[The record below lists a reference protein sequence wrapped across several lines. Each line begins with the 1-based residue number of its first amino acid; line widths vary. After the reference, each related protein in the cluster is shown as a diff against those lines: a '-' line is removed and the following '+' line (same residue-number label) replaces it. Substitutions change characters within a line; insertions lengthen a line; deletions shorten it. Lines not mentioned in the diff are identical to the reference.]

1 MIQCRYHCRYHLPRI
16 IQIPGRSGFYLRV
29 AVPRGK
35 LRDAFGTCDV
45 VKKIGNTRKEAEENI
60 SSAEIAI
67 QQKFEEKLREEEAKK
82 INKSLPKGISVEAI
96 KYTNP
101 KASSKNIEKDL
112 KDAGFSNAA
121 IEALMNFED
130 KESKNDTE
138 ILKTVPSPC
147 IANNSPRAKFE
158 QFKADSNYLNEPLQT
173 ELTNE
178 SDHFTNDAVQ
188 LLKFHGSYQQDDRE
202 HRKKGGTGKDWQM
215 MLRLRNPAG
224 YVPGPLFVALDDL
237 SDRLGNKTL
246 RATTRQCFQM
256 HGIKKE
262 SLKEVIG
269 TIVKS
274 MGSTLAACGDINR
287 NVMAPAAPFDKGSYP
302 AARKLANDIADVLS
316 PKEAEVTY
324 LDLWVNGELK
334 YAIKPSSEVK
344 KSRDKQ
350 LSPGVF
356 SGDKKEPLYGS
367 TYLPRKFKCATTV
380 PGDNSVDILTHD
392 IGLVTFTNKKGV
404 LEGCNVYVGGG
415 MGRTHNLDTTF
426 ARIADPLGFVEGK
439 HVLELVQSILAL
451 QRDYG
456 DRKTRRHSRLKYVLH
471 DMGIDWFK
479 KQLLSK
485 YFTKNIANLRY
496 EGKTKLED
504 YLGWHQQSEKLCFVG
519 LPLLSGRLSGKTK
532 KELRKLIEKYALD
545 VRLTPNQDLLLCNIG
560 NYQKASVHNALVNIG
575 FSDPGRPKPLARH
588 AMACPALPLCGLAM
602 TEAERFLPELLGRIS
617 NQLESL
623 DINKSILIRVTGCPN
638 GCARPY
644 MAELALVGSGLN
656 QYQLWLG
663 GSTNLK
669 RLAKPYLQKMPIN
682 ELEKTLEPLFLSW
695 KNTGTSSS
703 LGDHVT
709 KLGNDSVMSLLTSN
723 AAP

>member
-1 MIQCRYHCRYHLPRI
+1 LPKI

-45 VKKIGNTRKEAEENI
+45 VKKIGNTKEEAEENI

-67 QQKFEEKLREEEAKK
+67 QQKFDEKLREEDAKQ
-82 INKSLPKGISVEAI
+82 INKSLPKGIRLEAI
-96 KYTNP
+96 KNSNSKEP
-101 KASSKNIEKDL
+101 PKNIEKDL

-121 IEALMNFED
+121 IEALMNFDEN
-130 KESKNDTE
+130 ESTNIEQIDQ
-138 ILKTVPSPC
+138 TVPSPC

-158 QFKADSNYLNEPLQT
+158 QFKADSNYLNEPLQS
-173 ELTNE
+173 ELLND

-202 HRKKGGTGKDWQM
+202 HRKRGGTGKDWQM

-224 YVPGPLFVALDDL
+224 YVPGPLFVALDEL
-237 SDRLGNKTL
+237 SDRLGNQTL

-256 HGIKKE
+256 HGIKKGNI
-262 SLKEVIG
+262 KEVIG

-274 MGSTLAACGDINR
+274 MGSTLAACGDVNR
-287 NVMAPAAPFDKGSYP
+287 NVMAPAAPYEKGSYP

-316 PKEAEVTY
+316 PKKAEKTY
-324 LDLWVNGELK
+324 IDLWVDGEMK

-344 KSRDKQ
+344 KNRKLQ
-350 LSPGVF
+350 LKPGVF
-356 SGDKKEPLYGS
+356 SGDKKEPLYGA

-426 ARIADPLGFVEGK
+426 ARIADPIGYVEGEYI
-439 HVLELVQSILAL
+439 LELVQSILAL

-471 DMGIDWFK
+471 DMGVDWFK
-479 KQLLSK
+479 KQLTTK
-485 YFTKNIANLRY
+485 YFTRQIENLKH
-496 EGKTKLED
+496 EGDTILED
-504 YLGWHQQSEKLCFVG
+504 YLGWHQQSEKLWFVG
-519 LPLLSGRLSGKTK
+519 LPLLSGRLTGRVK
-532 KELRKLIEKYALD
+532 KELRNIVEKFALD

-560 NYQKASVHNALVNIG
+560 NYQKASVKRALINIG
-575 FSDPGRPKPLARH
+575 FINPGAPDPLARN

-602 TEAERFLPELLGRIS
+602 TEAERFLPELLERIN
-617 NQLESL
+617 NQLKILE
-623 DINKSILIRVTGCPN
+623 INKSILIRVTGCPN

-669 RLAKPYLQKMPIN
+669 RLATPYLQKMPIDD
-682 ELEKTLEPLFLSW
+682 LEKTLEPLFLSW
-695 KNTGTSSS
+695 KDTGASSS

-709 KLGNDSVMSLLTSN
+709 KLGSESVMSLLTSS

>member
-1 MIQCRYHCRYHLPRI
+1 MPKI
-16 IQIPGRSGFYLRV
+16 IEIPGRSGFYLRV

-45 VKKIGNTRKEAEENI
+45 VKKIGNTKEEAEENI

-67 QQKFEEKLREEEAKK
+67 QQKFDEKLREEDAKQ
-82 INKSLPKGISVEAI
+82 INKSLPKGIRLEAI
-96 KYTNP
+96 KNSNSKEP
-101 KASSKNIEKDL
+101 PKNIEKDL

-121 IEALMNFED
+121 IEALMNFDE
-130 KESKNDTE
+130 KESTNIEE
-138 ILKTVPSPC
+138 IEQTVPSPC

-158 QFKADSNYLNEPLQT
+158 QFKADSNYLNEPLHS
-173 ELTNE
+173 ELLND
-178 SDHFTNDAVQ
+178 SDHFTNDEVQ

-202 HRKKGGTGKDWQM
+202 HRKRGGTGKDWQM

-224 YVPGPLFVALDDL
+224 YVPGPLFVALDEL
-237 SDRLGNKTL
+237 SDRLGNQTL

-256 HGIKKE
+256 HGIKKGNI
-262 SLKEVIG
+262 KEVIG

-274 MGSTLAACGDINR
+274 MGSTLAACGDVNR
-287 NVMAPAAPFDKGSYP
+287 NVMAPAAPYEQGSYP

-316 PKEAEVTY
+316 PQKAEKTY
-324 LDLWVNGELK
+324 IDLWVDGEMK

-344 KSRDKQ
+344 KNRKLQ
-350 LSPGVF
+350 LKPGVF
-356 SGDKKEPLYGS
+356 SGDKKEPLYGA

-426 ARIADPLGFVEGK
+426 ARIADPIGYVEGE
-439 HVLELVQSILAL
+439 HILELVQSILAL

-471 DMGIDWFK
+471 DMGVDWFK
-479 KQLLSK
+479 KQLTSK
-485 YFTKNIANLRY
+485 YFTRQIENLKH
-496 EGKTKLED
+496 EGDTILED
-504 YLGWHQQSEKLCFVG
+504 YLGWHQQSEKLWFVG
-519 LPLLSGRLSGKTK
+519 LPLLSGRLTGRVK
-532 KELRKLIEKYALD
+532 KELRNIVEKFALD

-560 NYQKASVHNALVNIG
+560 NYQKASVKRALINIG
-575 FSDPGRPKPLARH
+575 FINPGAPDPLARH

-602 TEAERFLPELLGRIS
+602 TEAERFLPELLERIN
-617 NQLESL
+617 NQLKILE
-623 DINKSILIRVTGCPN
+623 INKSILIRVTGCPN

-669 RLAKPYLQKMPIN
+669 RLATPYLQKMPIDD
-682 ELEKTLEPLFLSW
+682 LEKTLEPLFLSW
-695 KNTGTSSS
+695 KDTGASSS

-709 KLGNDSVMSLLTSN
+709 KLGSESVMSLLTSS

>member
-1 MIQCRYHCRYHLPRI
+1 MPKI
-16 IQIPGRSGFYLRV
+16 IEIPGRSGFYLRV

-35 LRDAFGTCDV
+35 LREAFGTCDV
-45 VKKIGNTRKEAEENI
+45 VKKIGNTKEEAKKNI
-60 SSAEIAI
+60 RSAEIAI
-67 QQKFEEKLREEEAKK
+67 QQKFDEKLREEEASQ
-82 INKSLPKGISVEAI
+82 INKTLPKGIRLEAV
-96 KYTNP
+96 KNSNSKEAP
-101 KASSKNIEKDL
+101 KNIEKDL

-121 IEALMNFED
+121 IEALMNFEEND
-130 KESKNDTE
+130 SINVGEIKE
-138 ILKTVPSPC
+138 TVPSPC

-158 QFKADSNYLNEPLQT
+158 QFKADSNYLKEPLQS
-173 ELTNE
+173 ELIND

-224 YVPGPLFVALDDL
+224 FVPGPLFVALDDL

-262 SLKEVIG
+262 NIKEVIG

-274 MGSTLAACGDINR
+274 MGSTLAACGDVNR
-287 NVMAPAAPFDKGSYP
+287 NVMAPAAPYEKGSYP

-316 PKEAEVTY
+316 PQKAEKTY
-324 LDLWVNGELK
+324 IDLWVDGEMK
-334 YAIKPSSEVK
+334 YAIKPSPEVK
-344 KSRDKQ
+344 KNRKLQ
-350 LSPGVF
+350 QNPGVF
-356 SGDKKEPLYGS
+356 SGDKNEPLYGA

-392 IGLVTFTNKKGV
+392 IGLVTFTNTKGA

-426 ARIADPLGFVEGK
+426 ARVADPIGFVEGE
-439 HVLELVQSILAL
+439 HVLELVQAILAL

-479 KQLLSK
+479 KQLTTK
-485 YFTKNIANLRY
+485 YFSKKIDILRH
-496 EGKTKLED
+496 EGNTILED
-504 YLGWHQQSEKLCFVG
+504 YLGWHKQSEKLWFVG
-519 LPLLSGRLSGKTK
+519 LPLLSGRLTGEIK
-532 KELRKLIEKYALD
+532 KELRNIVEKYALD

-560 NYQKASVHNALVNIG
+560 NYQKGSVKNALINIG
-575 FSDPGRPKPLARH
+575 FNNPENPDPIVRH

-602 TEAERFLPELLGRIS
+602 TEAERFLPELLERIN
-617 NQLESL
+617 NQLKTLE
-623 DINKSILIRVTGCPN
+623 INKSILVRVTGCPN

-663 GSTNLK
+663 GSTNLQ
-669 RLAKPYLQKMPIN
+669 RLATPYLQKMPSN
-682 ELEKTLEPLFLSW
+682 ELEKTLEPLLLSW
-695 KNTGTSSS
+695 KDTGTSSS

-709 KLGNDSVMSLLTSN
+709 KLGSKRVMSLLTSS
-723 AAP
+723 ATP

>member
-1 MIQCRYHCRYHLPRI
+1 MIQCRYRCRYHLPKI
-16 IQIPGRSGFYLRV
+16 IKIPGRSGFYLRV

-60 SSAEIAI
+60 GSAEKAI

-82 INKSLPKGISVEAI
+82 INESLPKGIRVEAI
-96 KYTNP
+96 KSNNL
-101 KASSKNIEKDL
+101 KEASKNIEKGL

-121 IEALMNFED
+121 IEALLNFEE
-130 KESKNDTE
+130 KESANNTE
-138 ILKTVPSPC
+138 EEKTVPSPC

-158 QFKADSNYLNEPLQT
+158 QFKADSNYLNEPLQS
-173 ELTNE
+173 ELINE

-202 HRKKGGTGKDWQM
+202 HRKRGGTGKDWQM

-224 YVPGPLFVALDDL
+224 FVPGPLFVALDDL
-237 SDRLGNKTL
+237 SDRLGNQTL

-262 SLKEVIG
+262 NLKEVIG

-287 NVMAPAAPFDKGSYP
+287 NVMAPAAPYEKGSYP

-316 PKEAEVTY
+316 PKKAEITY
-324 LDLWVNGELK
+324 LDLWVDGELK
-334 YAIKPSSEVK
+334 YAIKPSPEVK
-344 KSRDKQ
+344 KNRKKQ
-350 LSPGVF
+350 LNPNVF
-356 SGDKKEPLYGS
+356 SGDKQEPLYGS
-367 TYLPRKFKCATTV
+367 TYLPRKFKCATAV

-392 IGLVTFTNKKGV
+392 IGLVTFTNKKGD

-426 ARIADPLGFVEGK
+426 ARIADPIGFVDGK
-439 HVLELVQSILAL
+439 DVLELVQAILAL

-471 DMGIDWFK
+471 DMGVDWFK
-479 KQLLSK
+479 KKLTTK
-485 YFTKNIANLRY
+485 YFTKKIDKLKY
-496 EGKTKLED
+496 EGKTILED
-504 YLGWHQQSEKLCFVG
+504 YLGWHKQSEKLWFVG
-519 LPLLSGRLSGKTK
+519 IPLLSGRLSGQVK
-532 KELRKLIEKYALD
+532 KQFRNIVEKYALD

-560 NYQKASVHNALVNIG
+560 NYQKSSVKNDLRNIG
-575 FSDPGRPKPLARH
+575 FSDPGSPEPLARH

-602 TEAERFLPELLGRIS
+602 TEAERFLPELLDRIN
-617 NQLESL
+617 NQLKSL
-623 DINKSILIRVTGCPN
+623 KIYKSILIRVTGCPN

-669 RLAKPYLQKMPIN
+669 RLAKPYLQKMPLN

-695 KNTGTSSS
+695 KDTGKSSS
-703 LGDHVT
+703 LGDHVQ
-709 KLGNDSVMSLLTSN
+709 KLGNENVMSLLTAHS
-723 AAP
+723 AP

>member
-1 MIQCRYHCRYHLPRI
+1 LPKI
-16 IQIPGRSGFYLRV
+16 IRIPGRSGFYLRV

-45 VKKIGNTRKEAEENI
+45 VKKIGNTRKEAQENI
-60 SSAEIAI
+60 NSAAIAI
-67 QQKFEEKLREEEAKK
+67 QQKFDEKLREEEARK
-82 INKSLPKGISVEAI
+82 INNSLPKGITVEAI
-96 KYTNP
+96 KNTKLIESP
-101 KASSKNIEKDL
+101 KNLEKDL
-112 KDAGFSNAA
+112 INAGFSNGA
-121 IEALMNFED
+121 IEALMNFEE
-130 KESKNDTE
+130 KESADNSETE
-138 ILKTVPSPC
+138 KTVPSPC
-147 IANNSPRAKFE
+147 IANKSPRAKFE
-158 QFKADSNYLNEPLQT
+158 QFKADSNYLNEPLQS

-202 HRKKGGTGKDWQM
+202 HKKKGGIGKDWQM

-224 YVPGPLFVALDDL
+224 YVPGPLFIALDEL
-237 SDRLGNKTL
+237 SDRLGNQTL

-256 HGIKKE
+256 HGIKKDN
-262 SLKEVIG
+262 LKEVIG
-269 TIVKS
+269 TIVQS

-287 NVMAPAAPFDKGSYP
+287 NVMAPAAPYEVGSYP

-316 PKEAEVTY
+316 PKKAEITY
-324 LDLWVNGELK
+324 LDLWVNGEHK
-334 YAIKPSSEVK
+334 YAIKPSPEVK
-344 KSRDKQ
+344 RNREKQ
-350 LSPGVF
+350 LYPGVF
-356 SGDKKEPLYGS
+356 SGDNKEPLYGS

-426 ARIADPLGFVEGK
+426 ARIADPIGYVEGK
-439 HVLELVQSILAL
+439 DVLELVQSILAL

-471 DMGIDWFK
+471 DMGVEWFK
-479 KQLLSK
+479 KQLTNN
-485 YFTKNIANLRY
+485 YFTKEIYDLKY
-496 EGKTKLED
+496 EGETILED
-504 YLGWHQQSEKLCFVG
+504 YLGWHRQSEKLWFVG
-519 LPLLSGRLSGKTK
+519 LPLLSGRLIGKVK
-532 KELRKLIEKYALD
+532 KEIRNIVKKYALD

-560 NYQKASVHNALVNIG
+560 NYQKTSVSHDLNHIG
-575 FSDPGRPKPLARH
+575 FSEPGSPGLLARH

-602 TEAERFLPELLGRIS
+602 TEAERFLPELLDRIN
-617 NQLESL
+617 NQLKSL
-623 DINKSILIRVTGCPN
+623 EIKKSILIRVTGCPN

-669 RLAKPYLQKMPIN
+669 RLATPYLQKMPIN

-695 KNTGTSSS
+695 KETGKSSS

-709 KLGNDSVMSLLTSN
+709 KLGNEHVMSLLTSH

>member
-1 MIQCRYHCRYHLPRI
+1 LPKI
-16 IQIPGRSGFYLRV
+16 IEIPGRSGFYLRV

-45 VKKIGNTRKEAEENI
+45 VKKIGNTKEEAEENI

-67 QQKFEEKLREEEAKK
+67 QQKFDEKLREEDAKQ
-82 INKSLPKGISVEAI
+82 INKSLPKGIRLEAI
-96 KYTNP
+96 KNSNLKEP
-101 KASSKNIEKDL
+101 PKNIEKDL

-121 IEALMNFED
+121 IEALMNFDE
-130 KESKNDTE
+130 KESTNIEE
-138 ILKTVPSPC
+138 IEQTVPSPC

-158 QFKADSNYLNEPLQT
+158 QFKADSNYLNEPLQS
-173 ELTNE
+173 ELLND

-202 HRKKGGTGKDWQM
+202 HRKRGGTGKDWQM

-224 YVPGPLFVALDDL
+224 YVPGPLFVALDEL
-237 SDRLGNKTL
+237 SDRLGNQTL

-256 HGIKKE
+256 HGIKKGDI
-262 SLKEVIG
+262 KEVIG

-274 MGSTLAACGDINR
+274 MGSTLAACGDVNR
-287 NVMAPAAPFDKGSYP
+287 NVMAPAAPYEQGSYP

-316 PKEAEVTY
+316 PQKAEKTY
-324 LDLWVNGELK
+324 IDLWVDGEMK

-344 KSRDKQ
+344 KNRKLQ
-350 LSPGVF
+350 LKPGVF
-356 SGDKKEPLYGS
+356 SGDKKEPLYGA

-426 ARIADPLGFVEGK
+426 ARIADPIGYVEGE
-439 HVLELVQSILAL
+439 HILELVQSILAL

-471 DMGIDWFK
+471 DMGVDWFK
-479 KQLLSK
+479 KQLTTK
-485 YFTKNIANLRY
+485 YFTRQIENLKH
-496 EGKTKLED
+496 EGDTILED
-504 YLGWHQQSEKLCFVG
+504 YLGWHQQSEKLWFVG
-519 LPLLSGRLSGKTK
+519 LPLLSGRLTGRVK
-532 KELRKLIEKYALD
+532 KELRNIVEKYALD

-560 NYQKASVHNALVNIG
+560 NYQKASVKRALINIG
-575 FSDPGRPKPLARH
+575 FINPGAPDPLARN

-602 TEAERFLPELLGRIS
+602 TEAERFLPELLERIN
-617 NQLESL
+617 NQLKILE
-623 DINKSILIRVTGCPN
+623 INKSILIRVTGCPN

-669 RLAKPYLQKMPIN
+669 RLATPYLQKMPIDD
-682 ELEKTLEPLFLSW
+682 LEKTLEPLFLSW
-695 KNTGTSSS
+695 KDTGASSS

-709 KLGNDSVMSLLTSN
+709 KLGSESVMSLLTSS

>member
-1 MIQCRYHCRYHLPRI
+1 VPKI
-16 IQIPGRSGFYLRV
+16 IEIPGRSGFYLRV

-45 VKKIGNTRKEAEENI
+45 VKKIGNTLKEAEENI

-67 QQKFEEKLREEEAKK
+67 QHKFDEKLREEEAKK

-96 KYTNP
+96 KNTNLKESP
-101 KASSKNIEKDL
+101 KNIKKDL

-121 IEALMNFED
+121 IEALINSER
-130 KESKNDTE
+130 KESLNDAE
-138 ILKTVPSPC
+138 IEKTVPSPC

-158 QFKADSNYLNEPLQT
+158 QFKADSNYLNEPLQS
-173 ELTNE
+173 ELRNE

-202 HRKKGGTGKDWQM
+202 HRKRGGVGKDWQM

-224 YVPGPLFVALDDL
+224 FVPSSLFIALDDL
-237 SDRLGNKTL
+237 SDRLGNQTL

-262 SLKEVIG
+262 NLKEVIE

-287 NVMAPAAPFDKGSYP
+287 NVMAPAAPYEKGSYP
-302 AARKLANDIADVLS
+302 AARKLANDIADVLA
-316 PKEAEVTY
+316 PKKAEKTY
-324 LDLWVNGELK
+324 LDLWVNGEIK
-334 YAIKPSSEVK
+334 YAIKPSPEVRK
-344 KSRDKQ
+344 NRKKQ
-350 LSPGVF
+350 LNPGVF
-356 SGDKKEPLYGS
+356 SGDDKEPLYGS

-380 PGDNSVDILTHD
+380 PGDNSVDLLTHD
-392 IGLVTFTNKKGV
+392 IGLVTFTNKAGV

-426 ARIADPLGFVEGK
+426 ARIADPIGYVEGK
-439 HVLELVQSILAL
+439 DVLELVQSILAL

-456 DRKTRRHSRLKYVLH
+456 DRKTRRHSRLKYVMH
-471 DMGIDWFK
+471 DMGVDWFK
-479 KQLLSK
+479 KQLTSK
-485 YFTKNIANLRY
+485 YFTKKIEALKN
-496 EGKTKLED
+496 EGETKLED
-504 YLGWHQQSEKLCFVG
+504 YLGWHKQSDKLWFVG
-519 LPLLSGRLSGKTK
+519 LPLLSGRLIGKGK
-532 KELRKLIEKYALD
+532 KGLRNIVEKFGLD

-560 NYQKASVHNALVNIG
+560 NYQKTSVNEALIKIG
-575 FSDPGRPKPLARH
+575 FSDPGRPAPLARH

-602 TEAERFLPELLGRIS
+602 TEAERFLPELLDRIK
-617 NQLESL
+617 NQLKSL
-623 DINKSILIRVTGCPN
+623 KINKSILIRVTGCPN

-669 RLAKPYLQKMPIN
+669 RLATPYLQKMPLN

-695 KNTGTSSS
+695 KDKGNSSS
-703 LGDHVT
+703 LGDYVT
-709 KLGNDSVMSLLTSN
+709 KLGNESVMSLLTSN

>member
-1 MIQCRYHCRYHLPRI
+1 MPKI

-45 VKKIGNTRKEAEENI
+45 VKKIGNTKEEAEENI
-60 SSAEIAI
+60 RSAEIAI
-67 QQKFEEKLREEEAKK
+67 QQKFDEKLREEEAIE
-82 INKSLPKGISVEAI
+82 INNFLPKDIRLEAI
-96 KYTNP
+96 KNGNLKESP
-101 KASSKNIEKDL
+101 KNIEKDL
-112 KDAGFSNAA
+112 KDAGFSKAA

-130 KESKNDTE
+130 NGSTHDGRIE
-138 ILKTVPSPC
+138 KTVLSPC

-173 ELTNE
+173 ELLND

-202 HRKKGGTGKDWQM
+202 YRKKGGTGKDWQM

-224 YVPGPLFVALDDL
+224 LVPGALFVALDDL

-262 SLKEVIG
+262 NIKEVIG
-269 TIVKS
+269 TIVRS
-274 MGSTLAACGDINR
+274 MGSTLAACGDVNR
-287 NVMAPAAPFDKGSYP
+287 NVMAPAAPYEKGSYP

-316 PKEAEVTY
+316 PHKAEKTY
-324 LDLWVNGELK
+324 IDLWVDGEMK
-334 YAIKPSSEVK
+334 YAIKPTSKVK
-344 KSRDKQ
+344 KNRKLQ
-350 LSPGVF
+350 RNPGVF
-356 SGDKKEPLYGS
+356 SGDKNEPLYGA

-392 IGLVTFTNKKGV
+392 IGLVTFTNKKGAI
-404 LEGCNVYVGGG
+404 EGCNVYVGGG
-415 MGRTHNLDTTF
+415 MGRTHNLDSTF
-426 ARIADPLGFVEGK
+426 ARTADPIGFVEGK
-439 HVLELVQSILAL
+439 YILELVQSILAL

-471 DMGIDWFK
+471 DMGVDWFK
-479 KQLLSK
+479 KQLTTK
-485 YFTKNIANLRY
+485 YFTKQIHALRN
-496 EGKTKLED
+496 EGDTILED
-504 YLGWHQQSEKLCFVG
+504 YLGWHKQSDKLWFVG
-519 LPLLSGRLSGKTK
+519 LPLLSGRLSGEIK
-532 KELRKLIEKYALD
+532 KGIRDIVERFALD

-560 NYQKASVHNALVNIG
+560 NYQKVSVKKALMNIG
-575 FSDPGRPKPLARH
+575 FKNPESPNPIARH

-602 TEAERFLPELLGRIS
+602 TEAERFLPELLERIN
-617 NQLESL
+617 NQLKRL
-623 DINKSILIRVTGCPN
+623 DINKSILVRVTGCPN

-663 GSTNLK
+663 GSTNLQ
-669 RLAKPYLQKMPIN
+669 RLGTPYLQKMPIN

-695 KNTGTSSS
+695 KDTGTSSS

-709 KLGNDSVMSLLTSN
+709 KLGSESVMSLLTSN

>member
-1 MIQCRYHCRYHLPRI
+1 MIQCRYRCRYHLPKI
-16 IQIPGRSGFYLRV
+16 IKIPGRSGFYLRV

-45 VKKIGNTRKEAEENI
+45 VKKIGNTRKEAEKNI

-67 QQKFEEKLREEEAKK
+67 QQKFDEKLKEEEIK
-82 INKSLPKGISVEAI
+82 INELLPKGLRVEAI
-96 KYTNP
+96 KNTNVKGSP
-101 KASSKNIEKDL
+101 KKIEKDL

-121 IEALMNFED
+121 IEALMNYED
-130 KESKNDTE
+130 KENTNAIEVDKT
-138 ILKTVPSPC
+138 ILSPC

-158 QFKADSNYLNEPLQT
+158 QFKADSKYLNEPLQS
-173 ELTNE
+173 ELFNV

-202 HRKKGGTGKDWQM
+202 HRKRGGTGKDWQM

-224 YVPGPLFVALDDL
+224 LVPGPLFIALDDL
-237 SDRLGNKTL
+237 SDRLGNQTL

-256 HGIKKE
+256 HGIKKGN
-262 SLKEVIG
+262 LKEVIG

-287 NVMAPAAPFDKGSYP
+287 NVMAPAAPYKKGSYP

-316 PKEAEVTY
+316 PKKAEITY
-324 LDLWVNGELK
+324 LDLWVDGEIK
-334 YAIKPSSEVK
+334 YAIKPSTNVK
-344 KSRDKQ
+344 RNRKKQ
-350 LSPGVF
+350 LNPGVF

-404 LEGCNVYVGGG
+404 LQGCNVYVGGG
-415 MGRTHNLDTTF
+415 MGRTHNLDSTF
-426 ARIADPLGFVEGK
+426 ARIADPIGYVEGK
-439 HVLELVQSILAL
+439 DVLELVQSILAL

-471 DMGIDWFK
+471 DMGVDWFK
-479 KQLLSK
+479 KQLTTK
-485 YFTKNIANLRY
+485 YFTKEIHKVKE
-496 EGKTKLED
+496 EGSTIIED
-504 YLGWHQQSEKLCFVG
+504 YLGWHQQSERLWFVG
-519 LPLLSGRLSGKTK
+519 LPILSGRLEGKLK
-532 KELRKLIEKYALD
+532 KGLRNIVEKYALD

-560 NYQKASVHNALVNIG
+560 NYQKSSIKKALIDIG
-575 FSDPGRPKPLARH
+575 FSDPGCPEPLARH

-602 TEAERFLPELLGRIS
+602 TEAERFLPELLDRI
-617 NQLESL
+617 NKQLKSL
-623 DINKSILIRVTGCPN
+623 EINKSILIRVTGCPN

-663 GSTNLK
+663 GSTNLQ
-669 RLAKPYLQKMPIN
+669 RLATPYLQKMSLN

-695 KNTGTSSS
+695 KDSETSVS

-709 KLGNDSVMSLLTSN
+709 NLGHESVMSLLTPN

>member
-1 MIQCRYHCRYHLPRI
+1 MTKI
-16 IQIPGRSGFYLRV
+16 IEIPGRSGFYLRV

-35 LRDAFGTCDV
+35 LREAFGTCDV
-45 VKKIGNTRKEAEENI
+45 VKKIGNTLEEAEENI
-60 SSAEIAI
+60 ISAEIAI
-67 QQKFEEKLREEEAKK
+67 QQKFDEKIREEEAKQ
-82 INKSLPKGISVEAI
+82 INKSLPKEIRLEAI
-96 KYTNP
+96 KNSNSKESP
-101 KASSKNIEKDL
+101 KNIEKDL
-112 KDAGFSNAA
+112 KDAGFSSAA
-121 IEALMNFED
+121 IEALMNFDE
-130 KESKNDTE
+130 NE
-138 ILKTVPSPC
+138 ITNIEQIEQTVPSPC

-158 QFKADSNYLNEPLQT
+158 QFKADSNYLNEPLQS
-173 ELTNE
+173 ELLNE

-202 HRKKGGTGKDWQM
+202 HRKRGGTGKDWQM

-224 YVPGPLFVALDDL
+224 YVPGPLFVALDEL
-237 SDRLGNKTL
+237 SDRLGNQTL
-246 RATTRQCFQM
+246 RVTTRQCFQM
-256 HGIKKE
+256 HGIKKGNI
-262 SLKEVIG
+262 KEVIG

-274 MGSTLAACGDINR
+274 MGSTLAACGDVNR
-287 NVMAPAAPFDKGSYP
+287 NVMAPAAPYEKGSYP
-302 AARKLANDIADVLS
+302 AARKLADDIADVLS
-316 PKEAEVTY
+316 PKKAEKTY
-324 LDLWVNGELK
+324 IDLWVDGEMK

-344 KSRDKQ
+344 KIRKLQ
-350 LSPGVF
+350 LKPGVF
-356 SGDKKEPLYGS
+356 SGDKKEPLYGA

-426 ARIADPLGFVEGK
+426 ARIADPIGYVEGEYI
-439 HVLELVQSILAL
+439 LELVQSILAL

-471 DMGIDWFK
+471 DMGVDWFK
-479 KQLLSK
+479 KQLTTK
-485 YFTKNIANLRY
+485 YFTRQIENLKN
-496 EGKTKLED
+496 EGGTILED
-504 YLGWHQQSEKLCFVG
+504 YLGWHQQSEKLWFVG
-519 LPLLSGRLSGKTK
+519 LPLLSGRLAGRVK
-532 KELRKLIEKYALD
+532 KELRNIVEKYALD

-560 NYQKASVHNALVNIG
+560 NYQKASVKKALINIG
-575 FSDPGRPKPLARH
+575 FTNPGTPDPLARH

-602 TEAERFLPELLGRIS
+602 TEAERFLPELLERIN
-617 NQLESL
+617 NQLKILE
-623 DINKSILIRVTGCPN
+623 INKSILIRVTGCPN

-669 RLAKPYLQKMPIN
+669 RLATPYLQKMPIE
-682 ELEKTLEPLFLSW
+682 ELEKTLKPLFLSW
-695 KNTGTSSS
+695 KDTGTSSS

-709 KLGNDSVMSLLTSN
+709 KLGSESVMSLLTSS

>member
-1 MIQCRYHCRYHLPRI
+1 LPKI
-16 IQIPGRSGFYLRV
+16 IEIPGRSGFYLRV

-45 VKKIGNTRKEAEENI
+45 VKKIGNTKEEAEKNI

-67 QQKFEEKLREEEAKK
+67 QRKFDEKLREEEAKQ
-82 INKSLPKGISVEAI
+82 INKSLPKGITLEAV
-96 KYTNP
+96 KNNNP
-101 KASSKNIEKDL
+101 NESTKNIEKDL
-112 KDAGFSNAA
+112 KEAGFSNAA
-121 IEALMNFED
+121 IEALMNFEEN
-130 KESKNDTE
+130 ESANVAKLE
-138 ILKTVPSPC
+138 ETVPSPC

-158 QFKADSNYLNEPLQT
+158 QFKADSNYLNEPLQS
-173 ELTNE
+173 ELLND

-262 SLKEVIG
+262 NIKEVIG

-274 MGSTLAACGDINR
+274 MGSTLAACGDVNR
-287 NVMAPAAPFDKGSYP
+287 NVMAPAAPYEKGSYP

-316 PKEAEVTY
+316 PKQAEKTY
-324 LDLWVNGELK
+324 IDLWVDGEMK

-344 KSRDKQ
+344 KNRKLQ
-350 LSPGVF
+350 QNKGVF
-356 SGDKKEPLYGS
+356 SGDKKEPLYGE

-426 ARIADPLGFVEGK
+426 ARIADPIGYVEGK
-439 HVLELVQSILAL
+439 DILELVQSILAL

-471 DMGIDWFK
+471 DMGVEWFK
-479 KQLLSK
+479 KQLATK
-485 YFTKNIANLRY
+485 YFTKKIDTIKH
-496 EGKTKLED
+496 EGDTILED
-504 YLGWHQQSEKLCFVG
+504 YLGWHKQSEKLWFVG
-519 LPLLSGRLSGKTK
+519 LPLLSGRLSGKVK
-532 KELRKLIEKYALD
+532 KEIRHIVEKYALD
-545 VRLTPNQDLLLCNIG
+545 VRLTPNQDILLCNIG
-560 NYQKASVHNALVNIG
+560 NYQKASVKNAIHNAG
-575 FSDPGRPKPLARH
+575 FTDPGSPDPLARH
-588 AMACPALPLCGLAM
+588 AIACPALPLCGLAM
-602 TEAERFLPELLGRIS
+602 TEAERFLPELLERVN
-617 NQLESL
+617 NQLKILE
-623 DINKSILIRVTGCPN
+623 INKSILIRVTGCPN

-663 GSTNLK
+663 GSNDLK
-669 RLAKPYLQKMPIN
+669 RLATPYLQKMPIN

-695 KNTGTSSS
+695 KNTGTSTS

-709 KLGNDSVMSLLTSN
+709 KLGTESVMSLLTSN

>member
-1 MIQCRYHCRYHLPRI
+1 LSKI
-16 IQIPGRSGFYLRV
+16 IKIPGRSGFYLRV
-29 AVPRGK
+29 AVPRGI

-45 VKKIGNTRKEAEENI
+45 VKKIGNTKKEAEENI
-60 SSAEIAI
+60 SSAEKAI
-67 QQKFEEKLREEEAKK
+67 QQKFNEKLREEEAKT
-82 INKSLPKGISVEAI
+82 INESLPTAIKIEAI
-96 KYTNP
+96 KNTDLKESP
-101 KASSKNIEKDL
+101 KNIEKNL
-112 KDAGFSNAA
+112 KDAGFSHAA
-121 IEALMNFED
+121 IEALMNFE
-130 KESKNDTE
+130 EHEIPNDAE
-138 ILKTVPSPC
+138 IEKTVPSPC

-158 QFKADSNYLNEPLQT
+158 QFKAESNYLNEPLQS
-173 ELTNE
+173 ELINE

-202 HRKKGGTGKDWQM
+202 HRKRGGTGKDWQM

-224 YVPGPLFVALDDL
+224 FVPGPLFVALDDL
-237 SDRLGNKTL
+237 SDRLGNQTL

-256 HGIKKE
+256 HGIKKDN
-262 SLKEVIG
+262 LKEVIG

-287 NVMAPAAPFDKGSYP
+287 NVMAPAAPYEKGSYP

-316 PKEAEVTY
+316 PKEAEITY
-324 LDLWVNGELK
+324 LDLWVDGELR
-334 YAIKPSSEVK
+334 YAIKPSNEVK
-344 KSRDKQ
+344 RNREKQ
-350 LSPGVF
+350 LNPGIF
-356 SGDKKEPLYGS
+356 SGDNKEPLYGS

-392 IGLVTFTNKKGV
+392 IGLVTFTNRKGV

-426 ARIADPLGFVEGK
+426 ARVADPIGFVEGK
-439 HVLELVQSILAL
+439 DVLELVQSILAL

-471 DMGIDWFK
+471 DMGVDWFK
-479 KQLLSK
+479 KQLTTK
-485 YFTKNIANLRY
+485 YFTKKIDALRF
-496 EGKTKLED
+496 EGDTRLED
-504 YLGWHQQSEKLCFVG
+504 YLGWHQQSDKLWFVG
-519 LPLLSGRLSGKTK
+519 LPLLSGRLAGKVK
-532 KELRKLIEKYALD
+532 KELRNIVEKYALD
-545 VRLTPNQDLLLCNIG
+545 VRLTPNQDILLCNIG
-560 NYQKASVHNALVNIG
+560 NYQKASISNALIKIG
-575 FSDPGRPKPLARH
+575 FSDPGNPEPLARH

-602 TEAERFLPELLGRIS
+602 TEAERSLPELLDRIR
-617 NQLESL
+617 NQLKSL
-623 DINKSILIRVTGCPN
+623 EISKSILIRVTGCPN

-669 RLAKPYLQKMPIN
+669 RLATPYLQKMPIN

-695 KNTGTSSS
+695 KNTGKSSS
-703 LGDHVT
+703 FGDHVT
-709 KLGNDSVMSLLTSN
+709 TLGNENVMSLLTSN

>member
-1 MIQCRYHCRYHLPRI
+1 MPKI
-16 IQIPGRSGFYLRV
+16 IEIPGRSGFYLRV

-45 VKKIGNTRKEAEENI
+45 VKKIGNTKEEAEENI
-60 SSAEIAI
+60 FSAEKAI
-67 QQKFEEKLREEEAKK
+67 QQKFDEKLREEEAKL
-82 INKSLPKGISVEAI
+82 INKSLPPGIKLEVVKNKTLKE
-96 KYTNP
+96 P
-101 KASSKNIEKDL
+101 SKNIERDL

-121 IEALMNFED
+121 IEALMNFDE
-130 KESKNDTE
+130 KENRNEKKPET
-138 ILKTVPSPC
+138 TVPSPC

-158 QFKADSNYLNEPLQT
+158 QFKADSNYLNEPLQS
-173 ELTNE
+173 ELING

-202 HRKKGGTGKDWQM
+202 HRKRGGTGKDWQM

-224 YVPGPLFVALDDL
+224 FVPGPLFVALDDL

-262 SLKEVIG
+262 NIKEVIG
-269 TIVKS
+269 TIVRS

-287 NVMAPAAPFDKGSYP
+287 NVMAPAAPYEEESYT
-302 AARKLANDIADVLS
+302 AARKLAQDIADVLS
-316 PKEAEVTY
+316 PKKAEKTY
-324 LDLWVNGELK
+324 IDLWVDGEMK

-344 KSRDKQ
+344 KNRKKQ
-350 LSPGVF
+350 LNPGVF
-356 SGDKKEPLYGS
+356 SGDKEEPLYGE

-392 IGLVTFTNKKGV
+392 IGLVTFTNRRGGI
-404 LEGCNVYVGGG
+404 EGCNVYVGGG

-426 ARIADPLGFVEGK
+426 ARIADPIGFVEGK
-439 HVLELVQSILAL
+439 YILELVQSILAL

-471 DMGIDWFK
+471 DMGVDWFK
-479 KQLLSK
+479 RQLTSK
-485 YFTKNIANLRY
+485 YFTKRIFALKD
-496 EGKTKLED
+496 EGDTKFED
-504 YLGWHQQSEKLCFVG
+504 YLGWHKQSQKLWFVG
-519 LPLLSGRLSGKTK
+519 LPILSGRISGRIK
-532 KELRKLIEKYALD
+532 KELRHIVEKYALD
-545 VRLTPNQDLLLCNIG
+545 IRLTPNQDLLLCNIG
-560 NYQKASVHNALVNIG
+560 NYQKASVKNALADMG
-575 FSDPGRPKPLARH
+575 FADPGRPDPLGRH

-602 TEAERFLPELLGRIS
+602 TEAERFLPELLERIN
-617 NQLESL
+617 NQLKTL
-623 DINKSILIRVTGCPN
+623 KIHKSILIRVTGCPN

-669 RLAKPYLQKMPIN
+669 RLATPYLQKMPIN
-682 ELEKTLEPLFLSW
+682 ELEKTLEPLLVSW
-695 KNTGTSSS
+695 KNTGTSLS

-709 KLGNDSVMSLLTSN
+709 KLGTETVMSLLTSN
-723 AAP
+723 AEP

>member
-1 MIQCRYHCRYHLPRI
+1 MN
-16 IQIPGRSGFYLRV
+16 F
-29 AVPRGK
+29 
-35 LRDAFGTCDV
+35 D
-45 VKKIGNTRKEAEENI
+45 ENE
-60 SSAEIAI
+60 S
-67 QQKFEEKLREEEAKK
+67 
-82 INKSLPKGISVEAI
+82 
-96 KYTNP
+96 T
-101 KASSKNIEKDL
+101 NIEQ
-112 KDAGFSNAA
+112 
-121 IEALMNFED
+121 
-130 KESKNDTE
+130 TE
-138 ILKTVPSPC
+138 QTVPSPC

-158 QFKADSNYLNEPLQT
+158 QFKADSNYLNEPLNS
-173 ELTNE
+173 ELLND

-202 HRKKGGTGKDWQM
+202 HRKRGGTGKDWQM

-224 YVPGPLFVALDDL
+224 YVPGPLFVALDEL
-237 SDRLGNKTL
+237 SDRLGNQTL

-256 HGIKKE
+256 HGIKKVNI
-262 SLKEVIG
+262 KEVIG

-274 MGSTLAACGDINR
+274 MGSTLAACGDVNR
-287 NVMAPAAPFDKGSYP
+287 NVMAPAAPYEKGSYP

-316 PKEAEVTY
+316 PKKAEKTY
-324 LDLWVNGELK
+324 IDLWVDGEIK

-344 KSRDKQ
+344 RNRKLQ
-350 LSPGVF
+350 LKPGVF
-356 SGDKKEPLYGS
+356 SGDEKEPLYGA

-426 ARIADPLGFVEGK
+426 ARIADPIGYVEGEYI
-439 HVLELVQSILAL
+439 LELVQSILAL

-471 DMGIDWFK
+471 DMGVDWFK
-479 KQLLSK
+479 KQLTTK
-485 YFTKNIANLRY
+485 YFTRQIENLKH
-496 EGKTKLED
+496 EGDTILED
-504 YLGWHQQSEKLCFVG
+504 YLGWHQQSEKLWFVG
-519 LPLLSGRLSGKTK
+519 LPLLSGRLTGRVK
-532 KELRKLIEKYALD
+532 KELRNIVEKYALD

-560 NYQKASVHNALVNIG
+560 NYQKASVKKALIDIG
-575 FSDPGRPKPLARH
+575 FIHPETPDRLARH

-602 TEAERFLPELLGRIS
+602 TEAERFLPELLERIN
-617 NQLESL
+617 NQLKIL
-623 DINKSILIRVTGCPN
+623 DINKSVLIRVTGCPN

-669 RLAKPYLQKMPIN
+669 RLATPYLQKMPIDD
-682 ELEKTLEPLFLSW
+682 LEKTLEPLFLSW
-695 KNTGTSSS
+695 KDTGTSSS

-709 KLGNDSVMSLLTSN
+709 KLGSESVMSLLTSS

>member
-1 MIQCRYHCRYHLPRI
+1 MPKI

-45 VKKIGNTRKEAEENI
+45 VKKIGNTKDEAEENI

-67 QQKFEEKLREEEAKK
+67 QEKFDEKLREEEAKQ
-82 INKSLPKGISVEAI
+82 INKSLPKGIRIEAI
-96 KYTNP
+96 KKSNSKESP
-101 KASSKNIEKDL
+101 KNIKKDL

-121 IEALMNFED
+121 IEALMNFDENINSNVD
-130 KESKNDTE
+130 E
-138 ILKTVPSPC
+138 IEKTVPSPC
-147 IANNSPRAKFE
+147 IANQSPRAKFE
-158 QFKADSNYLNEPLQT
+158 QFKADSNYLNEPLQS
-173 ELTNE
+173 ELLND

-202 HRKKGGTGKDWQM
+202 HRKRGGTGKDWQM

-224 YVPGPLFVALDDL
+224 LVPGALFVALDDL

-256 HGIKKE
+256 HGIKKGNI
-262 SLKEVIG
+262 KEVIG

-274 MGSTLAACGDINR
+274 MGSTLAACGDVNR
-287 NVMAPAAPFDKGSYP
+287 NVMAPAAPYEKGSYP
-302 AARKLANDIADVLS
+302 AARKLAHDIADVLS
-316 PKEAEVTY
+316 PQKAEKTY
-324 LDLWVNGELK
+324 LDLWVDGEMK
-334 YAIKPSSEVK
+334 YAIKPTSEVK
-344 KSRDKQ
+344 KNRKLQ
-350 LSPGVF
+350 RNPGVF
-356 SGDKKEPLYGS
+356 SGDKNEPLYGA

-392 IGLVTFTNKKGV
+392 IGLVTFTNAKGAI
-404 LEGCNVYVGGG
+404 EGCNVYVGGG

-426 ARIADPLGFVEGK
+426 ARTADPIGFVEGK
-439 HVLELVQSILAL
+439 YILELVQSILAL

-471 DMGIDWFK
+471 DMGVDWFK
-479 KQLLSK
+479 KQLTTK
-485 YFTKNIANLRY
+485 YFTKEIGTLRD
-496 EGKTKLED
+496 EGDTVLED
-504 YLGWHQQSEKLCFVG
+504 YLGWHQQSEKLWFVG
-519 LPLLSGRLSGKTK
+519 LPLLSGRLTGEIK
-532 KELRKLIEKYALD
+532 KELRNIVEKFALD

-560 NYQKASVHNALVNIG
+560 NYQKASVKNALIKIG
-575 FSDPGRPKPLARH
+575 FNNPENPEPIARH

-602 TEAERFLPELLGRIS
+602 TEAERFLPELLERI
-617 NQLESL
+617 NTQLKRLE
-623 DINKSILIRVTGCPN
+623 INKSILVRVTGCPN

-663 GSTNLK
+663 GSTNLQ
-669 RLAKPYLQKMPIN
+669 RLATPYLQKMPIN

-695 KNTGTSSS
+695 KDTGTSSS

-709 KLGNDSVMSLLTSN
+709 RLGSKSVLSLLTSSE
-723 AAP
+723 AP

>member
-1 MIQCRYHCRYHLPRI
+1 MPKI
-16 IQIPGRSGFYLRV
+16 IEIPGRSGFYLRV

-45 VKKIGNTRKEAEENI
+45 VKKIGNTKEEAEENI

-67 QQKFEEKLREEEAKK
+67 QQKFDEKLREEDAKQ
-82 INKSLPKGISVEAI
+82 INKSLPKGIRLEAI
-96 KYTNP
+96 KNSNLKEP
-101 KASSKNIEKDL
+101 PKNIEKDL

-121 IEALMNFED
+121 IEALMNFDE
-130 KESKNDTE
+130 KESTNIEE
-138 ILKTVPSPC
+138 IEQTVPSPC

-158 QFKADSNYLNEPLQT
+158 QFKADSNYLNEPLHS
-173 ELTNE
+173 ELSND

-202 HRKKGGTGKDWQM
+202 HRKRGGTGKDWQM

-224 YVPGPLFVALDDL
+224 YVPGPLFVALDEL
-237 SDRLGNKTL
+237 SDRLGNQTL

-256 HGIKKE
+256 HGIKKGNI
-262 SLKEVIG
+262 KEVIG

-274 MGSTLAACGDINR
+274 MGSTLAACGDVNR
-287 NVMAPAAPFDKGSYP
+287 NVMAPAAPYEQGSYP

-316 PKEAEVTY
+316 PQKAEKTY
-324 LDLWVNGELK
+324 IDLWVDGEMK

-344 KSRDKQ
+344 KNRKLQ
-350 LSPGVF
+350 LKPGVF
-356 SGDKKEPLYGS
+356 SGDKKEPLYGA

-426 ARIADPLGFVEGK
+426 ARIADPIGYVEGE
-439 HVLELVQSILAL
+439 HILELVQSILAL

-471 DMGIDWFK
+471 DMGVDWFK
-479 KQLLSK
+479 KQLTTK
-485 YFTKNIANLRY
+485 YFTRQIENLKH
-496 EGKTKLED
+496 EGDTILED
-504 YLGWHQQSEKLCFVG
+504 YLGWHQQSEKLWFVG
-519 LPLLSGRLSGKTK
+519 LPLLSGRLTGRVK
-532 KELRKLIEKYALD
+532 KELI
-545 VRLTPNQDLLLCNIG
+545 
-560 NYQKASVHNALVNIG
+560 NIG
-575 FSDPGRPKPLARH
+575 FIDPGTPDPLTRH
-588 AMACPALPLCGLAM
+588 AIACPALPLCGLAM
-602 TEAERFLPELLGRIS
+602 TEAERFLPELLERIN
-617 NQLESL
+617 NQLKILE
-623 DINKSILIRVTGCPN
+623 INKSILIRVTGCPN

-669 RLAKPYLQKMPIN
+669 RLATPYLQKMPIDD
-682 ELEKTLEPLFLSW
+682 LEKTLEPLFLSW
-695 KNTGTSSS
+695 KDTGASSS

-709 KLGNDSVMSLLTSN
+709 KLGSESVMSLLTSS